1 MILKRYDELKKG
13 DKIWFHG
20 HKAFVRNVK
29 ETGTVTDKNNVY
41 HFGERIFALNIGFEP
56 SPDGIEKTAYN
67 SNAFHGYLCSNRGI
81 ITSCMPINTEKIIKY
96 CIC

>member
-20 HKAFVRNVK
+20 YKAFVRDVK
-29 ETGTVTDKNNVY
+29 ETGIVTDKNNVY

-56 SPDGIEKTAYN
+56 SPDGIEKQ
-67 SNAFHGYLCSNRGI
+67 H
-81 ITSCMPINTEKIIKY
+81 ITVILLIMEELLVVLQK
-96 CIC
+96 